1 MTEKNTAQKAH
12 TIAVLFGLLAEY
24 IDDFAPNSPLGEKI
38 KLKSEEISPLAD
50 QMIDSVFSIKS
61 VSQSTYIND
70 LTHKV
75 DTVIRKNFQQANK

>member
-1 MTEKNTAQKAH
+1 MTPKNKAQKAH

-38 KLKSEEISPLAD
+38 KIKSEEILPLAD
-50 QMIDSVFSIKS
+50 EMIDQVFNIKS

-70 LTHKV
+70 LTNKI
-75 DTVIRKNFQQANK
+75 DTVIRKNFQKITK